1 MLHIAED
8 EPGDN
13 LRRRDCRCHEP
24 PVALEALE
32 DLDGGQ
38 HIRRPWTRADLHVSI
53 HDAGCSV
60 TAWKSGGCCSAA
72 STRGS
77 ISRSAGLGG
86 RVHPQIAWAKLDT
99 LVKGAELA
107 TSQLWG

>member
-8 EPGDN
+8 EPGDIFDVVTAAATS
-13 LRRRDCRCHEP
+13 RRSRWKP
-24 PVALEALE
+24 LKTSTVGSTS
-32 DLDGGQ
+32 GG
-38 HIRRPWTRADLHVSI
+38 RERARTLHVSI
-53 HDAGCSV
+53 HDAGHSV

-72 STRGS
+72 STRVS

-86 RVHPQIAWAKLDT
+86 RVHPQIAWTKLDT

-107 TSQLWG
+107 SSQLWG